1 MPQFASRQSTPQRHA
16 PMVILA
22 LIFLISLVIEIG
34 RGFGEGT
41 LILVGVFL
49 VTFVPLIVERLARV
63 AIPLHLQVLYG
74 LLLLSG
80 GYIGSYLHFYG
91 VWYPWDTVV
100 HFYSGFVIALAA
112 HFALRVIMERYK
124 FTLPGWVHGVILT
137 AIGVTGAFLWEVG
150 EFVRDLLVGGDAQVD
165 NQDTMT
171 DMIAGTI
178 AALIVAVLVSRRS
191 SQRMVHKEELAHNSR

>member
-1 MPQFASRQSTPQRHA
+1 MPQLVSRQSTLQRHT
-16 PMVILA
+16 PMVIVA
-22 LIFLISLVIEIG
+22 LIFLISLVFEIG

-41 LILVGVFL
+41 LILVAIL
-49 VTFVPLIVERLARV
+49 LASFVPLITERLARV
-63 AIPLHLQVLYG
+63 AIPLHLHTLYG

-112 HFALRVIMERYK
+112 NFALRIIMERYS
-124 FTLPGWVHGVILT
+124 FTLPAWVHGVILT
-137 AIGVTGAFLWEVG
+137 SLGITGAFLWEVG
-150 EFVRDLLVGGDAQVD
+150 EFVRDLMVGGNAQVD

-191 SQRMVHKEELAHNSR
+191 SRRQVVAHELVYESR

>member
-1 MPQFASRQSTPQRHA
+1 MI
-16 PMVILA
+16 ILA
-22 LIFLISLVIEIG
+22 MVFLISLVFEIT

-41 LILVGVFL
+41 LILVGIFL
-49 VTFVPLIVERLARV
+49 ASFVPLVVERLARV
-63 AIPLHLQVLYG
+63 AIPLHLQALYG

-100 HFYSGFVIALAA
+100 HFYSGVVIALAA
-112 HFALRVIMERYK
+112 HFALRVIMGRYS
-124 FTLPGWVHGVILT
+124 FTLPAWVHCVILT
-137 AIGVTGAFLWEVG
+137 SVGVTGAFLWEVG
-150 EFVRDLLVGGDAQVD
+150 EFIRDFLVGGDAQVD

-171 DMIAGTI
+171 DMIAGAI

-191 SQRMVHKEELAHNSR
+191 SQRQVREQQLVHGSI

>member
-1 MPQFASRQSTPQRHA
+1 MKPNALLRSDQQPNPNPVSTN
-16 PMVILA
+16 
-22 LIFLISLVIEIG
+22 
-34 RGFGEGT
+34 RGQGPT
-41 LILVGVFL
+41 LILVGIFL
-49 VTFVPLIVERLARV
+49 ASFVPLITERLARV
-63 AIPLHLQVLYG
+63 AIPLHLQTLYG

-112 HFALRVIMERYK
+112 HFALRVIMERYS
-124 FTLPGWVHGVILT
+124 FTLPPWVRGVILT
-137 AIGVTGAFLWEVG
+137 SVGVTGAFLWEVG

-191 SQRMVHKEELAHNSR
+191 PQRQAREQELVHDSL